1 MKFIV
6 RENARKQNRLR
17 KRLGKAVK
25 ESAENNSLI
34 EKCDMVEKN
43 DMENEHLNVEA
54 LRTQILDVKN
64 FIEINASHEM
74 HLCKCIA
81 VSLEL
86 CELYH
91 QAIRELIGYHPIEYV
106 KRYFNNLKSV
116 TNRWCQFK
124 EDCSLF
130 NKLRCNTHY
139 YRIAYIYRNSTCL
152 SSAVAHYFGIFL
164 SQHTNIVTELLHR
177 DEIRICSV
185 GGGSTSD
192 VVSFIKVLESVF
204 NVKELNVHVSI
215 IDADK
220 KWQNACITVLKG
232 LRCFRNS
239 ICKIEF
245 IEADLSLPFNS
256 KVICAIENAHIV
268 SMVKFFSDLEI
279 KIYESLFQEVHSLI
293 NPGSVLFL
301 LDFAASNI
309 VKACG
314 GSLGDLPEYELLYEA
329 PFDSY
334 TLHISVVEKHLL
346 LYGHMFGTNICNTM
360 FKAFCRVWV
369 KYDNILAV
377 ENIKMETVGFEER
390 VLRKKIKKF
399 KSFCD
404 QFQNLSGEI
413 KINSY
418 QPWKEYFSVELEKK
432 GYREKQIQK
441 GIRQSTE
448 RSCKV
453 EKIGKT
459 VTD

>member
-192 VVSFIKVLESVF
+192 V
-204 NVKELNVHVSI
+204 
-215 IDADK
+215 
-220 KWQNACITVLKG
+220 
-232 LRCFRNS
+232 
-239 ICKIEF
+239 
-245 IEADLSLPFNS
+245 
-256 KVICAIENAHIV
+256 
-268 SMVKFFSDLEI
+268 
-279 KIYESLFQEVHSLI
+279 FQEVHSLI